1 MSSRDCD
8 AMGEAKSEPGNVMKF
23 VQNYRLKMLIP
34 ELLVVFGV
42 WYFMPILGV
51 TFYAGNVYELFGV
64 WMYLFQPLYFIPSGL
79 LLLVVAFMLHG
90 IYPLDNYHEG
100 KIPELPKAASIMI
113 LISFVFL
120 PVLVAMQMLGYYMTE
135 ATEFFSRNPF
145 WERIESVGDLLFYA
159 GPMFFVGLQW
169 WLLLPVFFLAQGVD
183 GIHKVAHHETSSV
196 KITTLFY
203 FLWPIT
209 MPLFFDPVEI
219 MAMAALSIP
228 AFAFYSYI
236 RPYYTYVTAVH
247 TLTFAL
253 LVLSTIFIGPMLPL
267 LNFWYPGAIPNHTPV
282 SLWPTLNL
290 DITTVLI
297 VGTIMAIGVT
307 IASYLAYR
315 K

>member
-1 MSSRDCD
+1 MN
-8 AMGEAKSEPGNVMKF
+8 EAKREPGSFMKF
-23 VQNYRLKMLIP
+23 VQDYRLKMLIP

-42 WYFMPILGV
+42 WYFMPTLGV
-51 TFYAGNVYELFGV
+51 TFYGGNVYEIFGI
-64 WMYLFQPLYFIPSGL
+64 WMYLFQPLFFVPSGL
-79 LLLVVAFMLHG
+79 LLLVVAIMLHG

-100 KIPELPKAASIMI
+100 KIPELPKAATVMI
-113 LISFVFL
+113 IISFFLL
-120 PVLVAMQMLGYYMTE
+120 PVLVAMQMLGYFMTE

-169 WLLLPVFFLAQGVD
+169 WLFLPVFFLAQGVD

-196 KITTLFY
+196 KVTTLFY

-228 AFAFYSYI
+228 AFSFYSYI
-236 RPYYTYVTAVH
+236 RPYYTYVTAIH
-247 TLTFAL
+247 TLTFSL
-253 LVLSTIFIGPMLPL
+253 LVLSTVFIGPMLPL
-267 LNFWYPGAIPNHTPV
+267 LNVWYPGVIPDHTPV
-282 SLWPTLNL
+282 SLWPALAL
-290 DITTVLI
+290 DTATVLI
-297 VGTIMAIGVT
+297 VMGIIGIGVV